1 MDLKEGEKVYRVMH
15 DRGTFTVTSDRGEYR
30 TKTAIICTG
39 SRARELNIPG
49 EKDFRNKGVT
59 YCATCDGP
67 LFAGKNVAVIGGGN
81 SGLDAALQ
89 MVRIAGKVYLVEQK
103 QNLSADRTLVE
114 RILRE
119 RTCEIITNAS
129 VEEISGDRFVRGIR
143 IRNTVGSRA
152 ERILNVEGVLVEIGA
167 IPNSDLVDG
176 VEKNEAGEIV
186 VDCSVKTSIPGLF
199 AAGDVTNVYK
209 KQIIIACGEGAKA
222 AMAVSEYLNLHK

>member
-1 MDLKEGEKVYRVMH
+1 M
-15 DRGTFTVTSDRGEYR
+15 
-30 TKTAIICTG
+30 
-39 SRARELNIPG
+39 
-49 EKDFRNKGVT
+49 T